1 LSNDVRIIVSSHG
14 GKAVRDDFDATGKKA
29 GGLGSALSS
38 ALRTGALAGG
48 AALAGLGV
56 ASLKMA
62 ADFETGFAEVKTLL
76 PTLSEEAF
84 GKLQKDIIG
93 VSKEFGI
100 ATNQSIPALYQAI
113 SAGVPPDNVVEFMG
127 VAAKASIGGVTDLE
141 TAVDGITSVV
151 NSYGSEV
158 ISAQEASDQM
168 FTAVKLG
175 KTDFTQL
182 SSALFNVIPTASA
195 AGVSF
200 GDVASQLAVIT
211 ASGTPTSVA
220 TTQIRA
226 AMNEATQ
233 SGSKFDK
240 AIRELNGVGFAELI
254 KSGKT
259 MPQIFDELRSSMS
272 DEEFTNL
279 RGSAEGFAAVLGI
292 TGDKM
297 AAVDDAFQQ
306 MATSAGATDAAAK
319 TIQETFSFKLNK
331 AINEAKIALMELG
344 LQALPHVT
352 AALEVVVPWLKDH
365 VPEAAAA
372 VKEVFDDL
380 KPTLES
386 FASAFVTGLDTI
398 REALTPVV
406 EYILGNKI
414 VLIAAITAIGVAIL
428 VAFGPGAV
436 AIAALVGL
444 ITVIGLVRDNW
455 DELKAK
461 VDEAV
466 GSIIT
471 TIEGLPVIGEIAMA
485 VFETLK
491 TLVETYFKGYVLFIE
506 TALAEIINIFQFWKA
521 IFSGDW
527 DKAWQEFKE
536 IHETAWNAMLAAAEL
551 ILGAL
556 LTLVQGI
563 PARLLAA
570 LGDLGTLLYGAGA
583 ALIRG
588 LKDGA
593 ESFVTGTVLPFI
605 TGLPGRIV
613 AAMGDA
619 SGRLWQ
625 WGRDLIQGLINGML
639 SVPIPNPLDLIPDL
653 TPGFEVPGIPGFQ
666 SGGTVPG
673 PTGKPR
679 LAVVHGGEQ
688 VIPVGGGSDHA
699 RDGSAGGS
707 APIFYIYALDGASV
721 ERVIPQIA
729 EALQRHMRGTGAM
742 GLAI

>member
-1 LSNDVRIIVSSHG
+1 LANDVVIEVKGKDSASGTLDRIH
-14 GKAVRDDFDATGKKA
+14 GKAS
-29 GGLGSALSS
+29 GLGSALGG

-84 GKLQKDIIG
+84 GTLQKDILG
-93 VSKEFGI
+93 VSKQFGI
-100 ATNQSIPALYQAI
+100 ATNESIPALYQAI
-113 SAGVPPDNVVEFMG
+113 SAGVPPDNVVSFMET
-127 VAAKASIGGVTDLE
+127 AAKAAIGGVTDLE

-151 NSYGSEV
+151 NAYGAEV
-158 ISAQEASDQM
+158 ISAQQASDQM
-168 FTAVKLG
+168 FTAVRLG
-175 KTDFTQL
+175 KTDFGQL
-182 SSALFNVIPTASA
+182 SSALFNVIPTAASLGVEFGEVA
-195 AGVSF
+195 AALATMTAQGV
-200 GDVASQLAVIT
+200 
-211 ASGTPTSVA
+211 PTSVA
-220 TTQIRA
+220 TTQLRQA
-226 AMNEATQ
+226 FVEASK
-233 SGSKFDK
+233 SGTDLDV
-240 AIRELNGVGFAELI
+240 AIRGLAGKSFAELI
-254 KSGKT
+254 GTGKSASGIFEDLRNS
-259 MPQIFDELRSSMS
+259 MPDQ
-272 DEEFTNL
+272 EFKDL
-279 RGSAEGFAAVLGI
+279 FGSVEAMNAVLQI
-292 TGDKM
+292 TGPNAEAMSRAMDEM
-297 AAVDDAFQQ
+297 AVS
-306 MATSAGATDAAAK
+306 TGATDAAAK

-666 SGGTVPG
+666 FGGTVPG

-742 GLAI
+742 GLVS